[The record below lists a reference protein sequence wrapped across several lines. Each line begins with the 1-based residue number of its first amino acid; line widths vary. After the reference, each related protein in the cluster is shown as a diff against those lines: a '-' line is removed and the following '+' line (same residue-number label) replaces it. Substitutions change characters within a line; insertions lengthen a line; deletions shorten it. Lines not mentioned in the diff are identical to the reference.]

1 MLKIR
6 YNNRQRDSFWIM
18 ERNFSIGSAEDNHL
32 TLQEPSVAP
41 HHAKITRDVD
51 TILLRE
57 LSQEHTTQV
66 NGRQIFK
73 NRPISCGDIISIG
86 EIELEVVDPIE
97 DTQTHDYWS
106 LIGDSSWLAG
116 QEFPL
121 IFYNNKPLLLGRGK
135 HCDIVFPGT
144 HLSREH
150 ASITRTDK
158 GLMLEDLKSANATF
172 VNDERV
178 TSKTIEPGDRV
189 RLDVYSFRVFGPGIE
204 LHKSA
209 TKKFKTVNID
219 KPSNTARPSQQSAV
233 TKKKAASRHK
243 RRRSIH
249 LKNNTMVSVKRTP
262 LTNWLLALLLI
273 TFITSITA
281 HVVLGSFSGLF

>member
-6 YNNRQRDSFWIM
+6 YNNRQQDPFWIM
-18 ERNFSIGSAEDNHL
+18 ERNFSIGSTEDNHL
-32 TLQEPSVAP
+32 VLQEPSVAP
-41 HHAKITRDVD
+41 HHVKITRDVD
-51 TILLRE
+51 SILLRE
-57 LSQEHTTQV
+57 LSQEHTTLV

-73 NRPISCGDIISIG
+73 NRQISCGDIISIG
-86 EIELEVVDPIE
+86 DVELEIVDPIE
-97 DTQTHDYWS
+97 DTQAHDYWS

-121 IFYNNKPLLLGRGK
+121 IFHQKKPLLLGRGK

-150 ASITRTDK
+150 ASISRTDS
-158 GLMLEDLKSANATF
+158 GLILQDLKSANATF
-172 VNDERV
+172 VNDERI
-178 TSKTIEPGDRV
+178 TNKTIEPGDRV
-189 RLDVYSFRVFGPGIE
+189 RFDVYSFRVFGPGIE

-209 TKKFKTVNID
+209 TKKFKAVTID
-219 KPSNTARPSQQSAV
+219 KPANTPRPSPKAAIN
-233 TKKKAASRHK
+233 TKKENRERKE
-243 RRRSIH
+243 RRLAH
-249 LKNNTMVSVKRTP
+249 LTQSNMMSVKRTP

-281 HVVLGSFSGLF
+281 HVVLGSFVGP